1 MTPHA
6 VEFGGQRVPMARLE
20 RVRHI
25 IEADPAHRVHIVSF
39 PKSGRT
45 WCRVMLSRYKQ
56 RLFGIPEFHL
66 YLHRLYSAGPKPAP
80 QILFSH
86 GAGNY
91 PTNRKEAR
99 WYYLRKALGWEID
112 TVAKMDISHCKG
124 AKVVFV
130 VRDPRDVVLS
140 YYHHR
145 SKRLPSYRF
154 PGSASE
160 FLRDRHFGIG
170 HLVAFMNFL
179 VVQAARHE
187 HMFLFYEDMRQD
199 PYTEMEKLLRFGGS
213 FMDEEALRD
222 CIQYGSFENMRNM
235 ELTGRYGSELT
246 QQTAGDP
253 NSFKVR
259 KGIVGGYRTE
269 LSKTDATYLDEE
281 IQSKLDP
288 FYERYLIPAEKSD

>member
-25 IEADPAHRVHIVSF
+25 LEADPAHRVHIVSF

-99 WYYLRKALGWEID
+99 WFYLRKALGWEMD

-199 PYTEMEKLLRFGGS
+199 VTAEMEKLIRFAGLHY
-213 FMDEEALRD
+213 DDEALRD
-222 CIQYGSFENMRNM
+222 AVDYGSFDNMKRLEAQGSYGK
-235 ELTGRYGSELT
+235 ELR
-246 QQTAGDP
+246 QRIAGDP
-253 NSFKVR
+253 NSLKVR
-259 KGIVGGYRTE
+259 KGIVGGYKEE
-269 LSKTDATYLDEE
+269 LTAEDVAYLDER
-281 IQSKLDP
+281 IRARLDP
-288 FYERYLIPAEKSD
+288 FYRRYLPQS